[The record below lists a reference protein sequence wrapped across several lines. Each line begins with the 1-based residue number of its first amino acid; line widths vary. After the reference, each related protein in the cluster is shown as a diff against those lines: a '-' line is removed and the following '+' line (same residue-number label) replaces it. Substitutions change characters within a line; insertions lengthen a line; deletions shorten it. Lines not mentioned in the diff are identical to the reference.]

1 MANLGKL
8 QSNITSGQQE
18 SQKTKKMALNQNNHW
33 AKKLKDIYK
42 HAKIYI
48 PQSPRQ
54 TTACQLNL
62 SRTIAFDSVFKFN
75 FTLTFRKQLI

>member
-1 MANLGKL
+1 
-8 QSNITSGQQE
+8 
-18 SQKTKKMALNQNNHW
+18 MALNQNNHW

-75 FTLTFRKQLI
+75 FTKIYQVDIQKTVNVITSPLNNV